1 MEKKSLVSKKNVPAS
16 KTDSRRVDL
25 SKPAPVRV
33 ELCKASGE
41 KRGKYM

>member
-16 KTDSRRVDL
+16 KSNSQRVEL

-33 ELCKASGE
+33 MLCKAFADKRE
-41 KRGKYM
+41 K